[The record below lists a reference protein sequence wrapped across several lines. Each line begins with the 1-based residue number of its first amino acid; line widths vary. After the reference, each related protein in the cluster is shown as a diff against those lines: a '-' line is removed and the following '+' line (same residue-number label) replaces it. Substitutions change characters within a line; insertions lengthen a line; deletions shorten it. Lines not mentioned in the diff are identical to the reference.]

1 MHTQVGRMG
10 CHDENVWVRAGGGGL
25 KTGKYVSI
33 LIVYFP
39 FLKIFSKKKKKTEN
53 DWGNKDFVDITYE

>member
-1 MHTQVGRMG
+1 MG

-33 LIVYFP
+33 LTVYFP
-39 FLKIFSKKKKKTEN
+39 FLKIFSKKKMKMIEAIKISLTLHM
-53 DWGNKDFVDITYE
+53 KS

>member
-1 MHTQVGRMG
+1 MG

-39 FLKIFSKKKKKTEN
+39 FLKIFSKKKKKLKMIEAIKISLTLHMN
-53 DWGNKDFVDITYE
+53 S